1 MTFLILMAVLIGLL
15 YLGMPM
21 FAALFLLP
29 LAVLL
34 WVEGGVP
41 ALGEIV
47 IGNLNGYLL
56 VAIPLFMLMAHVM
69 VRGRVV
75 DDLFGAAFAVMRG
88 VRGGVGIATVI
99 ACTIFAAISGSSVA
113 TALTMG
119 KIAIPQM
126 LRYGM
131 SRRGAFGVVAGGGT
145 LGILIPPSAPLVLY
159 AFVTETSVGYLFI
172 AGIIPGFVMAAIFA
186 AYVWLTEG
194 KAVAPA
200 DEPPPQGVGK
210 ALRGAG
216 WSMTLPVFVLG
227 GIYFGV
233 FTATEAGGDGHH
245 LGPGHRR
252 RDLPHPDLARPVG
265 WGAGGDA
272 NLRDA
277 AHDHRGAAVYG
288 YMLTKLRVPQDLAA
302 LVAEMG
308 LSQTGFLVA
317 MMVLLFVL
325 GLVLES
331 FSIILLT
338 MPAILPAMAALGID
352 KVWYGVLLTL
362 SLEMALISP
371 PVAMNLVVIKA
382 ITGAPLSEVNRSIA
396 PYMLMLAA
404 GTALMIAFP
413 GSCCGCRGRW
423 ATQADQ
429 AHISRSA
436 ARRVTVCVGRGRG
449 PGLP

>member
-15 YLGMPM
+15 YLGLPM

-34 WVEGGVP
+34 WTEGGIP

-47 IGNLNGYLL
+47 TGNLNGYLL
-56 VAIPLFMLMAHVM
+56 VSIPLFMLMAHIM

-75 DDLFGAAFAVMRG
+75 NDLYGAAFAMMRG

-113 TALTMG
+113 TALTVG

-145 LGILIPPSAPLVLY
+145 LGILIPPSAPMVLY

-172 AGIIPGFVMAAIFA
+172 AGIIPGLLMALIFA
-186 AYVWLTEG
+186 AYVWATEG
-194 KAVAPA
+194 HAAAPA
-200 DEPPPQGVGK
+200 DEPPPASLGT

-216 WSMTLPVFVLG
+216 WSMTLPIFVLG
-227 GIYFGV
+227 GIYFGI
-233 FTATEAGGDGHH
+233 FTATEAAGTGTLWALVIAALIYRSLSWRDVWDGVQEATRTSAM
-245 LGPGHRR
+245 L
-252 RDLPHPDLARPVG
+252 LMIIA
-265 WGAGGDA
+265 
-272 NLRDA
+272 
-277 AHDHRGAAVYG
+277 GAAVYG
-288 YMLTKLRVPQDLAA
+288 YMLTKLRVPQELAA

-308 LSQTGFLVA
+308 LSKTGFLIA

-382 ITGAPLSEVNRSIA
+382 ITGAPLSEVNRSII

-413 GSCCGCRGRW
+413 EIVLW
-423 ATQADQ
+423 
-429 AHISRSA
+429 
-436 ARRVTVCVGRGRG
+436 
-449 PGLP
+449 LPRQMGYAG